1 MLSQLFQQTIV
12 KIATFSKKHRRGL
25 IDRFLKLTY
34 FLPTYYRTAELM
46 WQEGLFIDFL
56 QKKILDKWVRRHLI
70 FSSNLFSD
78 SSLARRVVDFYWFLI
93 NLPTHHTNLFFFN
106 SPVFNFIFT
115 LSYMF
120 IILFLIFV
128 LLCWAAYGLGLC

>member
-1 MLSQLFQQTIV
+1 MLSRLFLKSILKVT
-12 KIATFSKKHRRGL
+12 TFIKKHRRDL
-25 IDRFLKLTY
+25 IDKFLKVTY

-56 QKKILDKWVRRHLI
+56 QKKILDKWLRRHLI

-78 SSLARRVVDFYWFLI
+78 SLLARRVVDFYWFLI

-106 SPVFNFIFT
+106 GPVFNFIFT
-115 LSYMF
+115 ITFM
-120 IILFLIFV
+120 FLIFALV
-128 LLCWAAYGLGLC
+128 FILLGWAAYGLGLC